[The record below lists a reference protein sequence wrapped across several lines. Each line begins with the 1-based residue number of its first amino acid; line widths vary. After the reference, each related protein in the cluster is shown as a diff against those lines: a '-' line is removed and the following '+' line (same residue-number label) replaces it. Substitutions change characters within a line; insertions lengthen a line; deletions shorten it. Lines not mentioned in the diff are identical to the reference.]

1 MTLDFRT
8 ETTKIPQ
15 TTGAFSTN
23 ESKPFGKRVRI
34 AEVALKSF
42 KLDYVGGART
52 GDVVQV
58 TARLQSIGDED
69 VEYNLTTNYS
79 GGTYTGEVTVLVIA
93 DVEERGGPIR

>member
-1 MTLDFRT
+1 MALDFRS

-23 ESKPFGKRVRI
+23 ESKPFGARVRN

-42 KLDYVGGART
+42 KLDAVGGSRPS
-52 GDVVQV
+52 DIVQV
-58 TARLQSIGDED
+58 TVRLQSVGDED
-69 VEYNLTTNYS
+69 VEYNVTTNYS

-93 DVEERGGPIR
+93 DVDRSP